1 MLAQKDNQMVNQ
13 KVEQG
18 SPRQV
23 HSRNLLIGMAI
34 FAAVVAI
41 GFFILGVIQHFWPLY
56 LVSAAFVIS
65 VIADVF
71 TLTSFLDAPIA
82 IKMVFATL
90 AIEIALALL
99 GGILS
104 FAYGLPIALLAIVV
118 AFMFA
123 AYNPTG
129 WLNEWIIGVGLVGAL
144 VSAVLGVLTP
154 IPQIVNSN
162 INILIGVIDLA
173 AIILLIRV
181 LISGVFIASLRLKL
195 ILSALA
201 LAILPLLILA
211 AINLS
216 SIRSVVT
223 AQSNQN
229 LKIAT
234 ELSVE
239 QVDEF
244 FSSELTSLQNEA
256 SLPVIQTYLTMDPL
270 TRQNTVEE
278 QNLSTTINSLQ
289 AKDTQYAPSYGLLNT
304 LGIDVFDTNTKSVGK
319 SEFYNDY
326 FQTVYS
332 THAAYVSPVEFIR
345 DTRDSY
351 IYFIT
356 PVTTT
361 TQTIIGYLRMT
372 IDSHVLQSVLEKS
385 AGMIGTHSY
394 PILIDENGIRLAD
407 TSNPDLLYHSIQTID
422 ADKYNSLLVAGRVP
436 DYITQSQIAS
446 PINEIADAL
455 FTIKLNPY
463 QFFSVNLQNS
473 QNGSTDTATYGV
485 MTTQKWYVVYLQ
497 EQTSLLSSQQ
507 QLTQSTAFVAVL
519 IVSLVS
525 LIIAIASTLFTRPIT
540 DLTDI
545 AKLIADGNL
554 DVHVNVNS
562 KDEIGDLGDTFNS
575 MASQL
580 KDSFETMDRRVSDRT
595 LELNRQND
603 ALRYRSRQ
611 LQTVTDVARSIVSSN
626 DMESLLNLVTQLIS
640 DRFNFYHAGV
650 FLLDES
656 GEYAV
661 LRASNSPGGRRML
674 NRQHKLRV
682 GQVGIVGNVTGTG
695 QPRIATDVGKDAV
708 FFNNPDLPET
718 KSEMALPLK
727 IENQVIGALDIQ
739 SIESNA
745 FSEEDINLFTTLA
758 DQISVA
764 INNNRLLEDAQRALD
779 EAQNLHRQYLNQ
791 EWSKRSID
799 SGRSSYKYTSGKG
812 LSPYEEDLPEV
823 KMVFES
829 GRPVTRSAVKDNEND
844 KTFSTLAVPILL
856 RGEVIGVIHLQEN
869 ESSSFV
875 WSEGELITVQTLAD
889 QLAQTLESAR
899 LFEQTIRRA
908 DRERRVLEITSKIR
922 STNDPQQMLEIT
934 LEELKQH
941 LGASQAQIVINLPAQ
956 TLPADETAMKRNN
969 GNKEA

>member
-1 MLAQKDNQMVNQ
+1 MLTQNDKQTVNQ
-13 KVEQG
+13 KASQDT
-18 SPRQV
+18 PRINNAR
-23 HSRNLLIGMAI
+23 SLLLGMAI
-34 FAAVVAI
+34 FAAVAAL
-41 GFFILGVIQHFWPLY
+41 GFFIFGIVQNFWPLY
-56 LVSAAFVIS
+56 LLAATFAVS
-65 VIADVF
+65 VIVDVF
-71 TLTSFLDAPIA
+71 ALTSVWEAPFA
-82 IKMVFATL
+82 VKTVFAVL
-90 AIEIALALL
+90 AIEISLALT
-99 GGILS
+99 GGIVS
-104 FAYGLPIALLAIVV
+104 FAYGLPIALLAIVI

-129 WLNEWIIGVGLVGAL
+129 WLNEWIIGLGLIGAL
-144 VSAVLGVLTP
+144 ASAVLGVLTP
-154 IPQIVNSN
+154 IPQIVNGN
-162 INILIGVIDLA
+162 LDLLIGAIDLA
-173 AIILLIRV
+173 AVILLVRA
-181 LISGVFIASLRLKL
+181 LITGVFIATLRLKL
-195 ILSALA
+195 ILVALS
-201 LAILPLLILA
+201 LAILPLMILA

-216 SIRSVVT
+216 SISTAVT
-223 AQSNQN
+223 AQANQN

-234 ELSVE
+234 EVSVE

-244 FSSELTSLQNEA
+244 FSSELTALQNEA
-256 SLPVIQTYLTMDPL
+256 SLPVIQTYLNMDPIS
-270 TRQNTVEE
+270 RQDSVEE
-278 QNLSTTINSLQ
+278 QNLSATINSLQ
-289 AKDTQYAPSYGLLNT
+289 AKDIQYAPSYGLLNT
-304 LGIDVFDTNTKSVGK
+304 QGIDVFDTVAKNVGK
-319 SEFYNDY
+319 SEYYNDY
-326 FQTVYS
+326 FQKVY
-332 THAAYVSPVEFIR
+332 TTNTAYASPVEFIR
-345 DTRDSY
+345 DTRESY
-351 IYFIT
+351 IYFIA
-356 PVTTT
+356 PVMTSSKSV
-361 TQTIIGYLRMT
+361 IGYLRMT
-372 IDSHVLQSVLEKS
+372 VDSHVLQSVLATS
-385 AGMIGTHSY
+385 TGLIGSHSY

-407 TSNPDLLYHSIQTID
+407 TSNPDMLYHAIRTLP
-422 ADKYNSLLVAGRVP
+422 ADEYNSLLINGRIP
-436 DYITQSQIAS
+436 SYITQSQISS
-446 PINEIADAL
+446 PIKEIADAL
-455 FTIKLNPY
+455 FTVKLNPY
-463 QFFSVNLQNS
+463 QFFSVS
-473 QNGSTDTATYGV
+473 QSGSTDTATYGA
-485 MTTQKWYVVYLQ
+485 MTTQNWYVVYLQ
-497 EQTSLLSSQQ
+497 EQTSLINSQQ
-507 QLTQSTAFVAVL
+507 QLTRSTAFVAVL

-525 LIIAIASTLFTRPIT
+525 LIIAIASTLFTRSIT
-540 DLTDI
+540 DMTDI

-562 KDEIGDLGDTFNS
+562 RDEIGELGNTFNS
-575 MASQL
+575 MAAQL
-580 KDSFETMDRRVSDRT
+580 KNSFETMDRRVGERT
-595 LELNRQND
+595 QELNKQND

-661 LRASNSPGGRRML
+661 LRASNSPGGQRML

-682 GQVGIVGNVTGTG
+682 GQVGIVGYVTGSG

-745 FSEEDINLFTTLA
+745 FTEEDINLFTTLA

-764 INNNRLLEDAQRALD
+764 INNNRLLVDTQRALD
-779 EAQNLHRQYLNQ
+779 EAQSLHRQYLNQ
-791 EWSKRSID
+791 EWSKRAVD

-829 GRPVTRSAVKDNEND
+829 GRPVTRSAVKNDEEN

-869 ESSSFV
+869 EGSNFV
-875 WSEGELITVQTLAD
+875 WSEGELVTVQTLAD

-922 STNDPQQMLEIT
+922 STNDPQRMLEIT
-934 LEELKQH
+934 LEELKRH
-941 LGASQAQIVINLPAQ
+941 LGASQAQIVINLPGQ
-956 TLPADETAMKRNN
+956 PPSKDETAAKSNHVNR
-969 GNKEA
+969 EV